1 MTADCLSTPTN
12 RKKMFPPKYRSGA
25 VLLWAPVPLPEVEA
39 EEGSLVVVV
48 EVEPPVAEGA
58 GRRDEANKVNAR
70 SAQLPAMT
78 VTISKRLIPTLARL
92 SSY

>member
-1 MTADCLSTPTN
+1 VA
-12 RKKMFPPKYRSGA
+12 
-25 VLLWAPVPLPEVEA
+25 
-39 EEGSLVVVV
+39 V

-58 GRRDEANKVNAR
+58 GHRDEANKVNAR

-78 VTISKRLIPTLARL
+78 VTISKRLIPTSARL